1 MNCIFCASNGP
12 FTTREHIIPESLGNN
27 DLIVTGIVCDSCQ
40 NYFGKE
46 VEQFVL
52 SKTPF
57 AFWKV
62 FYGIKS
68 KKGIVAPV
76 DLSLPSK
83 QKGRLPSTHDAGERN
98 IVFAS
103 DDEDGLAVEIEDSS
117 IVRAILDGSKSDF
130 SFVLTPIILVQIGR
144 FLGKIAIELAYS
156 SGTTEKDTDSF
167 SELAKYARYG
177 TTDEIWPIL
186 CGTLNSRLSDWA
198 KTPDLELEERTIY
211 RYSLFTISDLHVM
224 FFDIGYERWGI
235 ILNQRFPHPLI
246 NEVIRNED
254 CSDIKFLWY
263 SRKAW
268 KK

>member
-1 MNCIFCASNGP
+1 MNCIFCDGAGP
-12 FTTREHIIPESLGNN
+12 FTTREHIIPESLGND
-27 DLIVTGIVCDSCQ
+27 DLIITGIVCDSCQ
-40 NYFGKE
+40 KYFGKE

-68 KKGIVAPV
+68 KKGVVAPI

-83 QKGRLPSTHDAGERN
+83 QKGRLPSTHNAGEKG

-103 DDEDGLAVEIEDSS
+103 EEEELAVEIDDPVV
-117 IVRAILDGSKSDF
+117 IRAILDGSKSDF
-130 SFVLTPIILVQIGR
+130 RFVLTPLILVQIGR
-144 FLGKIAIELAYS
+144 FLGKIAIELIYS
-156 SGTTEKDTDSF
+156 SRSPEENTSSL

-186 CGTLNSRLSDWA
+186 CGTLTSKLSDWT
-198 KTPDLELEERTIY
+198 KTLDPELEERTIY
-211 RYSLFTISDLHVM
+211 RYSLFEISDLYVF

-235 ILNQRFPHPLI
+235 ILNQKFPHPLV
-246 NEVIRNED
+246 NQVLKNED
-254 CSDIKFLWY
+254 CTDIKFLWY
-263 SRKAW
+263 GKKALRK
-268 KK
+268 